1 MARKGIALLVKAFY
15 QLTQKLGKDKIR
27 LKVAGFLGTGDQ
39 AYFDQICQQLRNW
52 NIFDAFEYW
61 GEISREQKIR
71 LLNQIPVLSVPT
83 GYRESKDLFVLESL
97 ANRPP
102 VVLPDHG
109 SFLELV
115 QATADGILVRPLS
128 ADATAKGMLK
138 LIQKPDLCQQLGKNG
153 KQTVHQE
160 LGISQTAKNM
170 LAVLHNYASR

>member
-1 MARKGIALLVKAFY
+1 MARKGIALLVKAFD

-52 NIFDAFEYW
+52 NIFDTFEYW
-61 GEISREQKIR
+61 GEIGREQKIR
-71 LLNQIPVLSVPT
+71 FLNQIHVLSVPT
-83 GYRESKDLFVLESL
+83 VYRESKGLFVLESL
-97 ANRPP
+97 ANGTP

-109 SFLELV
+109 SFPELV
-115 QATADGILVRPLS
+115 QATAGGILVQPLS
-128 ADATAKGMLK
+128 ADATAKGILE
-138 LIQKPDLCQQLGKNG
+138 LIQNQDLCQQLGKNG